1 MSERSGP
8 ARPEGLGATTAP
20 LTKPVRAAERRPT
33 PRWVGWVL
41 VGLPGLA
48 GIGLWLGPESVTLGV
63 PAVVLGAAAAWDW
76 WRFQDRSRT
85 MRIAYLGLVLL
96 ATGAVMVVGR
106 GLPWA
111 TAGAELV
118 DLAVATVLSLALVQL
133 YRGGETVLTLVR
145 GWLYLLAL
153 LAAVTIYQRLA
164 QPPGSLT
171 GLFQTPGQLALAA
184 LAGLSLMPL
193 GHALEHD
200 RRLRWAYPVAAGCA
214 VEILW
219 WSRQPL
225 ALGLGLAVIGLWLAL
240 GRRSRWVLVGA
251 VVAGGLA
258 RASAWSRP
266 WAWSGW
272 DGGPDRASRR
282 QLAEAGFTMLRDS
295 WFLGVGPGGFAQ
307 RLPAGLAQAA
317 GPHSPGVELAV
328 EYGLGAVIVV
338 VLAGLGLLH
347 WCFRRLRRTRG
358 QSWTTPERA
367 AAVWC
372 AAMVLV
378 SPLVGTLQPTW
389 LDRPLT
395 GLIIA
400 TLALLA
406 RHVEN
411 PHGRR
416 PAAAVVVHPPVG
428 GEDVVPGGR

>member
-1 MSERSGP
+1 MSERPGA
-8 ARPEGLGATTAP
+8 ARPEGLEATTAP
-20 LTKPVRAAERRPT
+20 LTKPVRSADRRPT

-41 VGLPGLA
+41 VGLPVLA
-48 GIGLWLGPESVTLGV
+48 GIDLWLGPGFIPLGL
-63 PAVVLGAAAAWDW
+63 PAVVLSAAAAWDW
-76 WRFQDRSRT
+76 CRFQDRSRT

-96 ATGAVMVVGR
+96 ATGGVMLVWR

-133 YRGGETVLTLVR
+133 YRSGETVLTLIR

-153 LAAVTIYQRLA
+153 LASVTIYQRLA
-164 QPPGSLT
+164 QPT
-171 GLFQTPGQLALAA
+171 GLAAGPFPAPEQLAVMA

-200 RRLRWAYPVAAGCA
+200 RRLAWAYPVAAAGA
-214 VEILW
+214 VEVLW

-225 ALGLGLAVIGLWLAL
+225 ALGLGLAVIAFWLAL
-240 GRRSRWVLVGA
+240 GRRTRWVLAGA

-258 RASAWSRP
+258 WACAGGRP
-266 WAWSGW
+266 WVWAGW
-272 DGGPDRASRR
+272 GGGPDQATRR
-282 QLAEAGFTMLRDS
+282 GLAEAGFTMLRDS

-307 RLPAGLAQAA
+307 RLPAGLAQAS
-317 GPHSPGVELAV
+317 GPYSPGVELAV

-358 QSWTTPERA
+358 QPWTTPERA

-378 SPLVGTLQPTW
+378 SPLVGALQPTW
-389 LDRPLT
+389 LDRPQT

-416 PAAAVVVHPPVG
+416 PAAAVAVHPPR
-428 GEDVVPGGR
+428 GR